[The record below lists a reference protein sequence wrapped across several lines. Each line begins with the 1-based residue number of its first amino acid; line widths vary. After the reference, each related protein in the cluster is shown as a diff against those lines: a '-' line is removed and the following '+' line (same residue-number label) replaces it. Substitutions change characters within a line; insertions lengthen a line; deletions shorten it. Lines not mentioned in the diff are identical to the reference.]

1 MINNKKTFSE
11 GNVTILTSWGPLGR
25 PLGRLLA
32 LLDAILGRLG
42 TLLDL
47 SRGVLEAS
55 RQLEN
60 EHGTRPPTKQGA
72 ANFHAW
78 GAFKSNL
85 QP

>member
-1 MINNKKTFSE
+1 MP
-11 GNVTILTSWGPLGR
+11 SWG

-42 TLLDL
+42 MLLDL

-78 GAFKSNL
+78 GALKNSL

>member
-1 MINNKKTFSE
+1 MHVSRKRIRDFDLLGPSLE
-11 GNVTILTSWGPLGR
+11 ASWSPLGS
-25 PLGRLLA
+25 LLA

-42 TLLDL
+42 TLLGL

-60 EHGTRPPTKQGA
+60 EHGTHPTTKHEA

-78 GAFKSNL
+78 GVFQRNL
-85 QP
+85 QA